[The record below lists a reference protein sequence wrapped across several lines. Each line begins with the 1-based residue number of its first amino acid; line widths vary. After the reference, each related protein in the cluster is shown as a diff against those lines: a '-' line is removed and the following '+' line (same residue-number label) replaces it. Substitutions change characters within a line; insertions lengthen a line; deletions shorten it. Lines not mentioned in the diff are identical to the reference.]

1 MSDEKKAAVQR
12 IRIIKSMMINNPIL
26 RYLGIIFERILLI
39 RVEQG
44 NINNLIRLLT
54 EGKNAKIMDDERIGK
69 DLRGL
74 FENPTGFLI
83 YRFTGTRKST
93 ELVERL
99 FSFEIAGDIH
109 NYYWPLVIIV
119 TDNPYV
125 LQDQDKFYE
134 IFLPGDFKEISL
146 ADTNV
151 IPPDGTIPLIIKRIQ
166 EMSSETTEQHAFM
179 AAAEFLFPLVSE
191 AEYSEIKKEAE
202 LLGVEDRDS
211 SNPEEVMEVFL
222 DRLKEWCEVTDVI
235 ARELPIIDKK
245 EIVNKEV
252 LFYDDDYVFISQE
265 LFNRIALPLTG
276 QINIGKLKRC
286 LVESQLLVPES
297 GNVKT
302 YTVKMSY
309 EDVDGGKKRSRM
321 LRFSRKLL
329 DANNSDLKVVD
340 LLLIKEE
347 RGMKI

>member
-83 YRFTGTRKST
+83 YRFTATRKST

-99 FSFEIAGDIH
+99 FSLEIGGDIH

-125 LQDQDKFYE
+125 LQDNDKFYE
-134 IFLPGDFKEISL
+134 IFLPGDFKETSL
-146 ADTNV
+146 ADTYV

-179 AAAEFLFPLVSE
+179 AASEFLFPLVSE
-191 AEYSEIKKEAE
+191 AEYSEIKKEAGQ
-202 LLGVEDRDS
+202 LGIEDRDS
-211 SNPEEVMEVFL
+211 FNPKEVMEVFL
-222 DRLKEWCEVTDVI
+222 DRLQEWAEVTTAIV
-235 ARELPIIDKK
+235 RELPIICEE
-245 EIVNKEV
+245 EIRNKHV
-252 LFYDDDYVFISQE
+252 LFYDEDFIYLSQE
-265 LFNRIALPLTG
+265 VFTEIVTPLLG

-286 LVESQLLVPES
+286 LVESHLLVPES

-321 LRFSRKLL
+321 LRFSRELL

-340 LLLIKEE
+340 FLLIKEE
-347 RGMKI
+347 RGI